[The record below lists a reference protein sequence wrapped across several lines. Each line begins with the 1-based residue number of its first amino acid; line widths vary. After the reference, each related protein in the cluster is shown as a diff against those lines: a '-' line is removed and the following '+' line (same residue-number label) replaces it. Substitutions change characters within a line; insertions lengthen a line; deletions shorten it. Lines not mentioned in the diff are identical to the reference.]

1 MNIEATISDAEKRMG
16 RAIEALS
23 SELTKIRTGRAHP
36 SLLDQVTVDYYGSE
50 VPLSQVAR
58 VNVGDSRTLMVLP
71 FEKPMLTVCDKAIR
85 NANLG
90 LNPVSAGD
98 GLRVALPPL
107 TEDRR
112 KELAKLCRSH
122 AEDSRVAVRN
132 VRRDANQAIK
142 DAVKKKLLSE
152 DDERRAEE
160 RIQKLTDV
168 HIKQVDQVIERKEK
182 ELLEV

>member
-1 MNIEATISDAEKRMG
+1 VNIEATISDAEKRMV
-16 RAIEALS
+16 RAIEALTN
-23 SELTKIRTGRAHP
+23 ELTRIRTGRAHP
-36 SLLDQVTVDYYGSE
+36 GLLDQVTVDYYGSE
-50 VPLSQVAR
+50 VPLTQVAR
-58 VNVGDSRTLMVLP
+58 VNIGDSRTLMVVP

-90 LNPVSAGD
+90 LNPVSAGES
-98 GLRVALPPL
+98 LRVALPPL

-112 KELAKLCRSH
+112 RELAKLCRSH

-132 VRRDANQAIK
+132 VRRDANQALK

-160 RIQKLTDV
+160 RIQKLTDAY
-168 HIKQVDQVIERKEK
+168 IKQVDQVVERKEK
-182 ELLEV
+182 ELMEV

>member
-1 MNIEATISDAEKRMG
+1 MNIEATISDAEKRMV
-16 RAIEALS
+16 RAIEALTN
-23 SELTKIRTGRAHP
+23 ELTRIRTGRAHP
-36 SLLDQVTVDYYGSE
+36 GLLDQVTVDYYGSE
-50 VPLSQVAR
+50 VPLTQVAR
-58 VNVGDSRTLMVLP
+58 VNIGDSRTLMVVP

-90 LNPVSAGD
+90 LNPVSAGES
-98 GLRVALPPL
+98 LRVALPPL

-112 KELAKLCRSH
+112 RELAKLCRSH

-132 VRRDANQAIK
+132 VRRDANQALK

-160 RIQKLTDV
+160 RIQKLTDAY
-168 HIKQVDQVIERKEK
+168 IKQVDQVVERKEK

>member
-1 MNIEATISDAEKRMG
+1 MNIDTTISDAEKRMG
-16 RAIEALS
+16 KAIEALS
-23 SELTKIRTGRAHP
+23 NELTKIRTGRAHP
-36 SLLDQVTVDYYGSE
+36 SLLDQVSVDYYGTE
-50 VPLSQVAR
+50 TPLSQVAR
-58 VNVGDSRTLMVLP
+58 VNVSDSRTLMVVP

-107 TEDRR
+107 TEERR
-112 KELAKLCRSH
+112 RELAKLCRSH

-132 VRRDANQAIK
+132 VRRDANQSFK
-142 DAVKKKLLSE
+142 DAIKKKLISE

-160 RIQKLTDV
+160 RIQKLTDAY
-168 HIKQVDQVIERKEK
+168 IKQVDQVVERKEK